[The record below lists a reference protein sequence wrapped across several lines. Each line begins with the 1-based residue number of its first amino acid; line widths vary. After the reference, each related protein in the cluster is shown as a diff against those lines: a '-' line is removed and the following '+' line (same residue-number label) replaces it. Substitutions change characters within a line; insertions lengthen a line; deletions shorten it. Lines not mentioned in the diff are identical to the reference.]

1 MLDQPMLDQP
11 LGRLARDIP
20 GATRVFRE
28 HRLDFCCGGKKLLG
42 EALRERGVSPQQV
55 LPDLQRL
62 VATTDEP
69 NDWDSIDNQTLIN
82 HILQRYHQQHREQ
95 LPELIRLAS
104 RVEEVHGERADCP
117 HGLARL
123 LQKMH
128 LELQRH
134 MLKEEQVL
142 FPILQQPVTV
152 PVRMPV
158 AMMREEHD
166 QHGEALAELERL
178 THDIQPPRGACNTW
192 RALYS
197 GLAQFRDDLI
207 NHIHLENNV
216 LFPRAESDT
225 RGEGQ

>member
-42 EALRERGVSPQQV
+42 EALQERGVSPQLV

-62 VATTDEP
+62 SARSDEP
-69 NDWDSIDNQTLIN
+69 NDWGSVDNQTLIN
-82 HILQRYHQQHREQ
+82 HILQHYHQRHREQ
-95 LPELIRLAS
+95 LPELIQLAN
-104 RVEEVHGERADCP
+104 RVEQVHGERSDCP

-123 LQKMH
+123 LQNMH

-142 FPILQQPVTV
+142 FPILLRPVTV
-152 PVRMPV
+152 PARMPV
-158 AMMREEHD
+158 DMMREEHL
-166 QHGEALAELERL
+166 QHGEALAALEQL
-178 THDIQPPRGACNTW
+178 TDNIQPPRGACNTW

-225 RGEGQ
+225 RREDQ

>member
-42 EALRERGVSPQQV
+42 EALQERGVSPQLV

-62 VATTDEP
+62 SARSDEP
-69 NDWDSIDNQTLIN
+69 NDWGSVDNQTLIN
-82 HILQRYHQQHREQ
+82 HILQHYHQRHREQ
-95 LPELIRLAS
+95 LPELIQLAN
-104 RVEEVHGERADCP
+104 RVEQVHGERSDCP

-123 LQKMH
+123 LQNMH

-142 FPILQQPVTV
+142 FPILLRPVTV
-152 PVRMPV
+152 PARVPV
-158 AMMREEHD
+158 DMMREEHS
-166 QHGEALAELERL
+166 QHGEALVALEQL
-178 THDIQPPRGACNTW
+178 TNNIQPPRGACNTW

-225 RGEGQ
+225 RREDQ

>member
-42 EALRERGVSPQQV
+42 EALHERGVSPQLV

-62 VATTDEP
+62 SARSDEP
-69 NDWDSIDNQTLIN
+69 NDWGSVDNQTLIN
-82 HILQRYHQQHREQ
+82 HILQHYHQRHREQ
-95 LPELIRLAS
+95 LPELIQLAN
-104 RVEEVHGERADCP
+104 RVEQVHGERSDCP

-123 LQKMH
+123 LQNTH

-142 FPILQQPVTV
+142 FPILLRPVTV
-152 PVRMPV
+152 PARMPV
-158 AMMREEHD
+158 DMMREEHS
-166 QHGEALAELERL
+166 QHGEALAALEQL
-178 THDIQPPRGACNTW
+178 TNNIQPPRGACNTW

-225 RGEGQ
+225 RREDQ